1 MILKKYLLNFL
12 VIALCLQCS
21 NSLRAQENID
31 DFLVLGQV
39 VAEEIIGRYMSPLGE
54 GLSYGLAGGWY
65 NSAKV
70 AEPWSINLGLVTNG
84 SFVPAEKKLFTIDTN
99 EFDDLTTAL
108 GEAVVS
114 LPTALGGGDLDNVTF
129 IAQIEDETYSFEAPA
144 GLGLLYANFLPN
156 AFLQAKVGLPKYT
169 EVALRL
175 FPNIALGNDLQLGSI
190 GLGVQHEFS
199 RWISAIEKSPLAF
212 SFFASYTHLGAEY
225 NLSDEDDPVIDNQ
238 QIEFR
243 VNSWLFEL
251 IGSTNFKVLNFYG
264 GFGVLAGN
272 FNTKL
277 AGDYVID
284 LLVDSLEFKDP
295 INAQSDISG
304 VRASLGANLTLNWFS
319 LNAAYTFQGFNN
331 LSVGMAFRIR

>member
-1 MILKKYLLNFL
+1 MILKKYPLSLLVAAFSL
-12 VIALCLQCS
+12 LCS

-39 VAEEIIGRYMSPLGE
+39 VAEEIIGRYMGPLGE
-54 GLSYGLAGGWY
+54 GLSYGLVGGWY

-70 AEPWSINLGLVTNG
+70 ADPWSISLGLVTNG
-84 SFVPAEKKLFTIDTN
+84 SYVPAEKKQFTIDTAELDN
-99 EFDDLTTAL
+99 LTTVL
-108 GEAVVS
+108 GEAVVAI
-114 LPTALGGGDLDNVTF
+114 PTALGAGNTDNITF
-129 IAQIEDETYSFEAPA
+129 IAQVENETYTFEAPA
-144 GLGLLYANFLPN
+144 GLGLLYTNFLPN

-169 EVALRL
+169 EVGLRL
-175 FPNIALGNDLQLGSI
+175 FPNIALGNQLQLGSI

-199 RWISAIEKSPLAF
+199 QWIPAIEKSPLAF
-212 SFFASYTHLGAEY
+212 SFLVAYTHLGADY
-225 NLSDEDDPVIDNQ
+225 DLDEDNDIDNQ
-238 QIEFR
+238 QIQFR

-284 LLVDSLEFKDP
+284 LLIDSLEFKDP
-295 INAQSDISG
+295 INAQSDISA

-319 LNAAYTFQGFNN
+319 LNAAYTFQGYNN
-331 LSVGMAFRIR
+331 LSLGLNFTLN